1 MCERSPL
8 FLVEAKSI
16 TLDLLKRSLELFD
29 ICFHLVLHYR
39 LDEFFLK
46 REQKRDYDYFS
57 LYKPCKLNYNIIS
70 DIDTYLHRLSTSCR
84 LAKSNLRSL
93 HASRMTSSND
103 YIVIDDEIHELV
115 NIFQVK
121 INQQFQSKQKDEN
134 YDSKHD
140 EEYHHAL
147 TLFRKISQFYQLII
161 MELYGVHTVRNS
173 HILQPIAINI
183 IRLLLS
189 IANKLKRF
197 IQTNSPNL
205 INFNHFRIQPHDE
218 VCSVDQSKNFGKTKS
233 KFRLIEIHANNSE
246 TSTE

>member
-39 LDEFFLK
+39 LDEFFLE

-57 LYKPCKLNYNIIS
+57 LYKPS
-70 DIDTYLHRLSTSCR
+70 
-84 LAKSNLRSL
+84 KSNLRSL

-173 HILQPIAINI
+173 HILQPISINI

>member
-39 LDEFFLK
+39 LDEFFLE

-57 LYKPCKLNYNIIS
+57 LYKPS
-70 DIDTYLHRLSTSCR
+70 
-84 LAKSNLRSL
+84 KSNLRSL